1 MTRITHHAS
10 RITHHASRFTHYVSL
25 IIHHDLTLIIIVM
38 TLARLLAIIAL
49 RPGGYVAETGPDSAY
64 HFQLGRLAASGAYPF
79 VDYWTEYPPLFP
91 WLSVLAYKLSALM
104 PSWIDQRFWFNL
116 ALHGL
121 IVPFDAA
128 NTILIFALSR
138 RASGPQVALKSAWL
152 YATLFV
158 PLFVVLGW
166 FESIALF
173 AVLLSLWAVIV
184 NRPVLAGVTL
194 GLGVLVK
201 PYVVLIGAVGLIHIA
216 TWRQVA
222 TFIGAGALALIIA
235 ISPFL
240 VRSPQMLKAHVDTLL
255 TLPGWSSPYALID
268 GVIQHADP
276 RLADRFD
283 PALASNPIVPSR
295 VPWGLVTLGFGVVY
309 GAVLIRSARYQHARA
324 AVGLAGVTFVMY
336 LLWSK
341 GYSPQWSLHLMAF
354 LCILMPNLRGVLLLL
369 ILEALYVIE
378 WPITFIL
385 LKADAGYLTAL
396 VVVRTLV
403 MVGLGLLF
411 GAMIFVKQEWG
422 WQRLRSA
429 SMAGSLAAL
438 LAVIGL
444 AIGGLPLY
452 ASQRHRA
459 EPMREAIDLIR
470 STSTPDRAAVLFD
483 RVDTYE
489 RLAPYLPGWP
499 TLAGLRIG
507 GVADEWS
514 DARIQSF
521 AAERSELWVVLD
533 FGAEQHRET
542 GDAIDRRLSES
553 LCLVSRQF
561 AGEARVSRY
570 VSVEPTTD
578 LNVSTEFED
587 NIKLENARISGTA
600 INAGEP
606 ICVELEWTATQTPS
620 TEYTVFVHLLDSNN
634 QVIAQSDVSP
644 GSGFAPTTTW
654 FPSQAI
660 VDRHGLIVPATVAP
674 GMYRLT
680 LGLYD
685 LEGTQLPVRSTAG
698 MPATDSFLL
707 GTLEIRK

>member
-1 MTRITHHAS
+1 
-10 RITHHASRFTHYVSL
+10 
-25 IIHHDLTLIIIVM
+25 
-38 TLARLLAIIAL
+38 
-49 RPGGYVAETGPDSAY
+49 
-64 HFQLGRLAASGAYPF
+64 
-79 VDYWTEYPPLFP
+79 
-91 WLSVLAYKLSALM
+91 
-104 PSWIDQRFWFNL
+104 
-116 ALHGL
+116 
-121 IVPFDAA
+121 
-128 NTILIFALSR
+128 
-138 RASGPQVALKSAWL
+138 
-152 YATLFV
+152 
-158 PLFVVLGW
+158 
-166 FESIALF
+166 
-173 AVLLSLWAVIV
+173 
-184 NRPVLAGVTL
+184 
-194 GLGVLVK
+194 
-201 PYVVLIGAVGLIHIA
+201 
-216 TWRQVA
+216 
-222 TFIGAGALALIIA
+222 
-235 ISPFL
+235 
-240 VRSPQMLKAHVDTLL
+240 
-255 TLPGWSSPYALID
+255 
-268 GVIQHADP
+268 
-276 RLADRFD
+276 
-283 PALASNPIVPSR
+283 
-295 VPWGLVTLGFGVVY
+295 VY
-309 GAVLIRSARYQHARA
+309 GAVLIRSTRYQHARA

-354 LCILMPNLRGVLLLL
+354 LCILMPNLRGVLLL
-369 ILEALYVIE
+369 IVLEALYVIE

-452 ASQRHRA
+452 ASQRNRA
-459 EPMREAIDLIR
+459 EPMRDAIDLIR

-507 GVADEWS
+507 GAADEWS
-514 DARIQSF
+514 DARLQSF
-521 AAERSELWVVLD
+521 AAERSELWVVID
-533 FGAEQHRET
+533 FGAEQHRQT

-561 AGEARVSRY
+561 AGAARVSRY

-587 NIKLENARISGTA
+587 NIKLENVRTSSTA
-600 INAGEP
+600 VGPGEP
-606 ICVELEWTATQTPS
+606 ICVELEWMAAQTPS
-620 TEYTVFVHLLDSNN
+620 TDYIVFVHLLDSNN
-634 QVIAQSDVSP
+634 QVVAQSDVSP
-644 GSGFAPTTTW
+644 GSGFAPTTAW
-654 FPSQAI
+654 LPSQAI
-660 VDRHGLIVPATVAP
+660 VDRHGLIVPAAVAP

-680 LGLYD
+680 AGLYD
-685 LEGTQLPVRSTAG
+685 LEGTRLPVRSTAG
-698 MPATDSFLL
+698 TPATDSFLL